1 MQKLTH
7 TQLAQLVKKAQEG
20 DESAFA
26 ALYAATVDSQIY
38 FANTILQDPYLAED
52 AVQMTYTSFYSSLS
66 QLKTP
71 RLLVAYLNRIC
82 YNTCMDIL
90 KKAGRYQ
97 KELGESKLDFSVDAT
112 LDHNPEQCYLARE
125 QNDEIIK
132 ALSSLSEQ
140 RKAIFLM
147 RYYHEMKIKEI
158 AMALDISQ
166 STVKRGLK
174 ESLVKLKPVLMEIQ
188 RRTTNDQ

>member
-1 MQKLTH
+1 MQRLTH
-7 TQLAQLVKKAQEG
+7 TQLAQLVKSAQAG

-26 ALYAATVDSQIY
+26 ALYAATVDSQMY

-52 AVQMTYTSFYSSLS
+52 AVQMTYTSFYTSLS

-90 KKAGRYQ
+90 KKTGRYQ
-97 KELGESKLDFSVDAT
+97 KELGEGKIDLSIDGT

-132 ALSSLSEQ
+132 ALSALPEQ
-140 RKAIFLM
+140 RKAMFLM

-158 AMALDISQ
+158 AIALDISQ

-174 ESLVKLKPVLMEIQ
+174 DSLAKLKPVLIERQ
-188 RRTTNDQ
+188 RRTTHDQ